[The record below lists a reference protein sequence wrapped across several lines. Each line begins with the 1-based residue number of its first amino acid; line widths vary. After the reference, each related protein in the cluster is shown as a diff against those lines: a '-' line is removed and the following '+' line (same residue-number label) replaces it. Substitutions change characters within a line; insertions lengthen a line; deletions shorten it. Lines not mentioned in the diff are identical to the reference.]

1 MVRDKGFHALS
12 DPVMQSPNCNPIE
25 HLWLILKKQIR
36 ARHPSN
42 IHLLKVRLSVT
53 TGSSISLL
61 I

>member
-25 HLWLILKKQIR
+25 HLWLILMKQIR

-53 TGSSISLL
+53 TGS
-61 I
+61 